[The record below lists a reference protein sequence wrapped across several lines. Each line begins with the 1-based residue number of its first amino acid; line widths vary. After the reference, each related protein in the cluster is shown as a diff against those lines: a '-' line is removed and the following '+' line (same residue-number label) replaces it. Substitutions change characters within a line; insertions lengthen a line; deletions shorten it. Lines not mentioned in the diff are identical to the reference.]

1 MTTEINQAC
10 HRVYDGDYISP
21 FVISNRTIYVNIN
34 NLRICGENGEESIR
48 NLSEIIRKFL
58 LQEYNVQFSNYNE
71 SYKIVLLLF
80 LQNFKNIYTQPLIG
94 DENMRVFIF
103 LQHCNSLVHPCND
116 NQGDDGQQIKRARI
130 EQ

>member
-10 HRVYDGDYISP
+10 HQVYDGDYISP
-21 FVISNRTIYVNIN
+21 FVISDRTIYININ

-58 LQEYNVQFSNYNE
+58 LQEYNV

-80 LQNFKNIYTQPLIG
+80 LHNFKNIYTQPLIG

-103 LQHCNSLVHPCND
+103 LQHCNSLIHPFVD
-116 NQGDDGQQIKRARI
+116 HQGDDDGQQIKRSRTDM
-130 EQ
+130 